1 MAELIDLLML
11 TLDLT
16 ESDAEEL
23 AKLIFTEDGADEFEQ
38 F

>member
-1 MAELIDLLML
+1 MTELIDLLML
-11 TLDLT
+11 TLDIA

-23 AKLIFTEDGADEFEQ
+23 ARLIFTEDGADEFEQ

>member
-1 MAELIDLLML
+1 MTELIDTLML

-16 ESDAEEL
+16 EEEAETL
-23 AKLIFTEDGADEFEQ
+23 ARLIFTEDGADEYEQ